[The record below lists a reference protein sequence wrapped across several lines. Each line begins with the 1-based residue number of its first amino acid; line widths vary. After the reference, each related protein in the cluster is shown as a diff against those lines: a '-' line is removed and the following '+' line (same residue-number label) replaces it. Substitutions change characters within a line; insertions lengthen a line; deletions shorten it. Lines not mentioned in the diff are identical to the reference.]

1 MNPLQIDLNAD
12 VGEIPAHLEDG
23 TEEQL
28 LQLVSSANIACGG
41 HAGSP
46 ATMQAVVRLCVK
58 YGVAVGAHPG
68 YPDPAH
74 FGRRSM
80 TVEAVALES
89 SLRAQ
94 IATLDGI
101 AQAAGRT
108 LHHIKPHGALYTD
121 AARTPD
127 LAACI
132 ARAAEPWRDS
142 AVLVGLA
149 GSAMLDLWAGL
160 GFQVAAEAFADRR
173 YERDGSL
180 RSRQF
185 PDALLRDPAG
195 AAAQAV
201 ALVTSRRARS
211 VDGTWV
217 GITARTLC
225 VHGDTAEALAI
236 AGRIRSEFLA
246 HSIGVAPL

>member
-1 MNPLQIDLNAD
+1 MSPLHIDLNAD
-12 VGEIPAHLEDG
+12 LGEIPAHLEDG

-46 ATMQAVVRLCVK
+46 ATMHAVVGLCVK
-58 YGVAVGAHPG
+58 HGVAVGAHPG

-74 FGRRSM
+74 FGRRSL
-80 TVEAVALES
+80 ALDPGALETT
-89 SLRAQ
+89 LRTQ
-94 IATLDGI
+94 IEALDGI

-108 LHHIKPHGALYTD
+108 LRHIKPHGALYND
-121 AARTPD
+121 AANNPE

-132 ARAAEPWRDS
+132 ARAAAPWKDS

-149 GSAMLDLWAGL
+149 GSAMLDLWAQR
-160 GFQVAAEAFADRR
+160 GFRVAPEAFADRR
-173 YERDGSL
+173 YEPGGSL

-185 PDALLRDPAG
+185 PDALIHDPAA

-201 ALVTSRRARS
+201 ALVTTQHTRA
-211 VDGTWV
+211 VDGTWI
-217 GITARTLC
+217 GIAARTLC

-236 AGRIRSEFLA
+236 ARRIRSEFAA
-246 HSIGVAPL
+246 HSIGVEPL